1 MPGILIRF
9 LTGSVTFAVF
19 SRSWDEMID
28 TDAGASKIFSDL
40 LEAEI
45 TTSFKFWPNS
55 KTTSIT
61 WSADVISI
69 LLELNPT

>member
-1 MPGILIRF
+1 MLIKF

-19 SRSWDEMID
+19 SRSCEDIIE

-45 TTSFKFWPNS
+45 TTSFKF
-55 KTTSIT
+55 
-61 WSADVISI
+61 
-69 LLELNPT
+69 